1 MDIKLFDS
9 ERKVMERLWREG
21 DTPAKDAAKVPE
33 ALAAVPELL
42 KAMLK

>member
-21 DTPAKDAAKVPE
+21 DTPAKDAAKVRI
-33 ALAAVPELL
+33 AA
-42 KAMLK
+42 